1 MALSVL
7 VLFGLIGL
15 AAILLLLLFFRPG
28 VTRTP
33 EGKILAFMT
42 LFVAP
47 GLALA
52 GGAMTHLDHSKSTEF
67 CLKCHVMEKYGK
79 SLHVDDKEFLAAQ
92 HYQNN
97 RVPRDHACFTCHTDY
112 AMFGGVRAK
121 MRGLRHVAVQY
132 FGKPPEKIKL
142 YIPYNNRECL
152 HCHLGSRTFEE
163 SSGHRGEDV
172 SMADLKSGKT
182 SCLTAGCHDVAHGV
196 DELED
201 AEFWDPAASA
211 KGAEQAQAATTAA
224 DASDSTETPG
234 AP

>member
-1 MALSVL
+1 MTLSVL

-15 AAILLLLLFFRPG
+15 AAVLLLLLAFRPS
-28 VTRTP
+28 VTRRP

-42 LFVAP
+42 LVVAP

-52 GGAMTHLDHSKSTEF
+52 GGAMSHLDHSKSTEF
-67 CLKCHVMEKYGK
+67 CLSCHVMEKYGK

-121 MRGLRHVAVQY
+121 LRGLRHVSVQY

-142 YIPYNNRECL
+142 YTPYNNRECL
-152 HCHLGSRTFEE
+152 HCHLGSRSFEE

-172 SMADLKSGKT
+172 AMADLKSGKT
-182 SCLTAGCHDVAHGV
+182 SCLSAGCHDVAHGV

-201 AEFWDPAASA
+201 AEFWEPA
-211 KGAEQAQAATTAA
+211 KTGGAEAAPAPTASTT
-224 DASDSTETPG
+224 DSTATEGP
-234 AP
+234 